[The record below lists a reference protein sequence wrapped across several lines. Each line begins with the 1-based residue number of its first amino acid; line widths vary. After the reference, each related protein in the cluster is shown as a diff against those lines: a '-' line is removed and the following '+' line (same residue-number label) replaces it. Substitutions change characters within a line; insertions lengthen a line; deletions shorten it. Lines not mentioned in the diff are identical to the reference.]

1 MDFDVL
7 VIGAGPGGYHA
18 AIRAAQLGL
27 KVACAEMGA
36 VGGVCL
42 NIGCIPTKALLHAG
56 ETIANT
62 RHAQDFGLSYG
73 TPTLDI
79 AKMNGWKDGIVKKLT
94 GGVAGLFR
102 ANKVTHLVGQASFID
117 AQTVQIG
124 DKSYTASNFI
134 IATGSQP
141 AALRGLEVDQERIVD
156 STGALNVPDP
166 VPARMLCIGG
176 GVIGF
181 EFAHIYNNLGSQVKI
196 IEYLPNIIPG
206 ADADAVKEFGKIM
219 AKQGIQIVTRT
230 KANSAVQKEDG
241 VHVELE
247 SVESG
252 EKTVE
257 VFDRVLVAVGRRP
270 RTDGLKLEAAGL
282 KASERGFI
290 EVNTKQQT
298 AVPHI
303 YAVGDVAGNPMLAH
317 KAMKEGLV
325 AAEVIAGKPSEQDA
339 VAIPGVVYTSPELRL
354 GGPDRAGSAGQGLQG
369 QDRPVSHERFWPRHD
384 PAEHRRLREDG
395 GGRGQR
401 PAAGRAYRGGA
412 RLGPAGRGRAGAGD
426 GRHRLRRGPDH
437 PRPPHPGRERAG
449 GRRSGP
455 QAGHPHRQPISG
467 GMQQKRRRP
476 WRRPPL

>member
-62 RHAQDFGLSYG
+62 RHAADFGLSYG
-73 TPTLDI
+73 PATLDI

-94 GGVAGLFR
+94 GGVAGLFK

-117 AQTVQIG
+117 ANTVKIG
-124 DKSYTASNFI
+124 DKTYTASNFI
-134 IATGSQP
+134 IATGSEP
-141 AALRGLEVDQERIVD
+141 ATLKGLDVDQVMIVD

-166 VPARMLCIGG
+166 VPARMLCVGG

-181 EFAHIYNNLGSQVKI
+181 EFAHIYNNLGSKVKV
-196 IEYLPNIIPG
+196 IEFLPNIIPG
-206 ADADAVKEFGKIM
+206 ADADAVREFGKIM
-219 AKQGIQIVTRT
+219 KKQGIEIVTRM
-230 KANSAVQKEDG
+230 KANSAQKQADG

-247 SVESG
+247 NVETG

-270 RTDGLKLEAAGL
+270 RTAGLNLEAAGL
-282 KASERGFI
+282 KATERGFI
-290 EVNTKQQT
+290 EVNTRMQT
-298 AVPHI
+298 SAAHI

-325 AAEVIAGKPSEQDA
+325 AAEVIAGRPSEQDA
-339 VAIPGVVYTSPELRL
+339 VAIPGVVYTSPELAWVGL
-354 GGPDRAGSAGQGLQG
+354 TEQEALDKGYKVKTGLFPMSA
-369 QDRPVSHERFWPRHD
+369 S
-384 PAEHRRLREDG
+384 
-395 GGRGQR
+395 
-401 PAAGRAYRGGA
+401 GRAMTLQSTEGFVKMVVEEGTDLL
-412 RLGPAGRGRAGAGD
+412 LGVHIVAAHASDLLGEAGLALEMAATASD
-426 GRHRLRRGPDH
+426 VALTIHAH
-437 PRPPHPGRERAG
+437 PTLGEAVLEAAESVHK
-449 GRRSGP
+449 
-455 QAGHPHRQPISG
+455 QAIHIVNR
-467 GMQQKRRRP
+467 
-476 WRRPPL
+476 